1 MYESISSAGV
11 WGHRVWRR
19 RTCSHQDGSTSS
31 CGSVRSCAMAS
42 TEGDS
47 RQSSNGRIVSRRA
60 GADNGPNPAVR
71 QRELGM
77 RRRELRDG
85 LGLTVD
91 HVAKQLECS
100 ATKVSRLETEARR
113 ASLRVV
119 PDLCGIYR
127 VTDLTDVDDLM
138 NLARQAPE
146 HRWWTRYDDLNLSTY
161 IGQEQEAVA
170 ITSFSMYYVPP
181 LIQTSDYA
189 RVIIKGIV
197 PKMDP
202 EMIDQ
207 RVEARFAASGCWSEN
222 FRCTIVCC
230 SMRLSCTAIE
240 AGGSSGRRSFT
251 RSCGALRG
259 LTAGCGRL
267 RGRTSQQ
274 SVPGA
279 LG

>member
-1 MYESISSAGV
+1 
-11 WGHRVWRR
+11 
-19 RTCSHQDGSTSS
+19 
-31 CGSVRSCAMAS
+31 MAS
-42 TEGDS
+42 AEGDS

-146 HRWWTRYDDLNLSTY
+146 HGWWTRYDDLNLSTY

-207 RVEARFAASGCWSEN
+207 RVEARLRRQRLLEREFPMHYRVLLDEAVLYRYRGRRVVRQTQIYKIL
-222 FRCTIVCC
+222 RCTAGTHGRVR
-230 SMRLSCTAIE
+230 SSSWKDFSAIC
-240 AGGSSGRRSFT
+240 T
-251 RSCGALRG
+251 RSA
-259 LTAGCGRL
+259 RL
-267 RGRTSQQ
+267 RSSDTRKHLSTCATRALSPSNSTSFDN
-274 SVPGA
+274 
-279 LG
+279 LNKLR

>member
-1 MYESISSAGV
+1 ML
-11 WGHRVWRR
+11 GH
-19 RTCSHQDGSTSS
+19 QGQPP
-31 CGSVRSCAMAS
+31 
-42 TEGDS
+42 GD
-47 RQSSNGRIVSRRA
+47 R
-60 GADNGPNPAVR
+60 GAP
-71 QRELGM
+71 
-77 RRRELRDG
+77 
-85 LGLTVD
+85 
-91 HVAKQLECS
+91 
-100 ATKVSRLETEARR
+100 

-146 HRWWTRYDDLNLSTY
+146 HGWWTRYDDLNLSTY

-207 RVEARFAASGCWSEN
+207 RVEARL
-222 FRCTIVCC
+222 RRQ
-230 SMRLSCTAIE
+230 RLLEREFPMHYRVLLDE
-240 AGGSSGRRSFT
+240 AVLYRYRGRRVVRQT
-251 RSCGALRG
+251 QLYKIRGALRG